1 MATRVVWARC
11 TFGLLGPD
19 TSRTLIKHWVHVFE
33 LGDSLDV
40 LVGVVEV
47 VVTGVT
53 QPLVPQESFSGS
65 TNLVDGG
72 ALLNEFMEGQAM
84 ELLGNSIQ
92 FGTQLGEGS
101 LLITVDVVEGSFL
114 AFRGKFGVFS
124 AQLGGG

>member
-1 MATRVVWARC
+1 M
-11 TFGLLGPD
+11 L
-19 TSRTLIKHWVHVFE
+19 E

-101 LLITVDVVEGSFL
+101 LLTTVDVVEGSLL
-114 AFRGKFGVFS
+114 AFSGKFGVVS